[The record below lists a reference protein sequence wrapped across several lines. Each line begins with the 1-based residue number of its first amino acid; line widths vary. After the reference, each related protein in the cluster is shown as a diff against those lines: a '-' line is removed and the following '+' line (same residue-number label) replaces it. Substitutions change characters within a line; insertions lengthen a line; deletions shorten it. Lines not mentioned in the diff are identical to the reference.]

1 MSLSQSR
8 YFHGVLLNQVVEE
21 IGLRPTAANK
31 EVVKAMLKKA
41 HGIDTVAGLS
51 DAGWVYFI
59 EQSAILLAGE
69 FAIAIA
75 FPGEERSSELDFKKL
90 YKTIYGTAGTTKSD
104 STGTK
109 EPHDETLERG

>member
-1 MSLSQSR
+1 M
-8 YFHGVLLNQVVEE
+8 LNQILEE
-21 IGLRPTAANK
+21 IGLRPTKGNK

-41 HGIDTVAGLS
+41 HGIDTLAGLS

-75 FPGEERSSELDFKKL
+75 FPGEERSTELDLKNF
-90 YKTIYGTAGTTKSD
+90 YKTIYGTAGKTKPD
-104 STGTK
+104 STGEK
-109 EPHDETLERG
+109 EHDAQVVD